1 MRDRNLL
8 LAACAALLAI
18 AGVLWFASSDPA
30 ARSSDDATAA
40 QSASAATTANETPAE
55 LEVSANVVVESAR
68 PVVETA
74 RVAYSADNPLARGAI
89 VLGALAAR
97 DGSPVLARSVHLDF
111 WREKTLAAA
120 LDNET
125 AGVYRAGPLEPG
137 TYRVAVKSERFDA
150 QEFELVVSDDA
161 TTIVRDLVLMEPLV
175 LLVRAQTPAGDP
187 LATAL
192 MRMPEF
198 DYSYFLDVVATAG
211 PVELDSQVVA
221 VDVRGNE
228 PSAGTFKRDLR
239 ALDGSDMVGTLRV
252 RALPVFVH
260 LTWAGTVLTS
270 VRADEN
276 VHEVRLV
283 VDPRKI
289 AERLASVRVRVI
301 DAETGLAV
309 AGADVRANPRQTK
322 LAMRGVTDVNGVCVL
337 ANISPELV
345 VFEIKSSAH
354 EPWSHE
360 FDVASGGLT
369 DLGTVHLTRF
379 VELRVRVFDHAGRPV
394 GHQLEAVELADIG
407 KNRKSVSFDS
417 SEAGTAHALLLPKR
431 QYVVRSREFAFLP
444 VMGSVESSGERPR
457 VVSFHDGKRT
467 FDSTLRVVPTLVE
480 LDVNGG
486 PEVTLTA
493 VTTSS
498 CTLTLGFERAVDVA
512 LQITT
517 VDGIPVHEHFTEAG
531 QSFTVPLPPGE
542 YRIKASTAGETVERA
557 FSVDAAGVNEVR
569 LP

>member
-1 MRDRNLL
+1 MHPRHAVLV
-8 LAACAALLAI
+8 ACAVLVATLAV
-18 AGVLWFASSDPA
+18 AWYATSDANTDEVELARETESARAASTANA
-30 ARSSDDATAA
+30 APVELE
-40 QSASAATTANETPAE
+40 ASAKALIET
-55 LEVSANVVVESAR
+55 AR

-74 RVAYSADNPLARGAI
+74 RVPYSADNLLARGAI
-89 VLGALAAR
+89 VLGALSAR

-125 AGVYRAGPLEPG
+125 AGIYRAGPLEPG
-137 TYRVAVKSERFDA
+137 TYRVAVSSERFDA
-150 QEFELVVSDDA
+150 QEFELVVPDDA
-161 TTIVRDLVLMEPLV
+161 TTLVRDLVMTEPLV
-175 LLVRAQTPAGDP
+175 LVVRAQTPAGDP

-211 PVELDSQVVA
+211 PVELDSKVFA
-221 VDVRGNE
+221 VDVRGQD

-276 VHEVRLV
+276 MHEVPLV
-283 VDPRKI
+283 LDPR
-289 AERLASVRVRVI
+289 ALAARLASVRVRVI
-301 DAETGLAV
+301 DAESGLAV

-322 LAMRGVTDVNGVCVL
+322 LAMRGVTDANGVCVI

-345 VFEIKSSAH
+345 AFEIKNSAYA
-354 EPWSHE
+354 PWSSE
-360 FDVASGGLT
+360 LDVATGGLA
-369 DLGTVHLTRF
+369 DLGTVQLMRLG
-379 VELRVRVFDHAGRPV
+379 ELRVRVVDRAGKPV
-394 GHQLEAVELADIG
+394 EHQLEAVDLADIG

-431 QYVVRSREFAFLP
+431 RYVVRSRESAFRS
-444 VMGSVESSGERPR
+444 VFSGMGDGARAVSSN
-457 VVSFHDGKRT
+457 DGTSK
-467 FDSTLRVVPTLVE
+467 FDLTLQVVPTLVE

-486 PEVTLTA
+486 REVTLTA
-493 VTTSS
+493 VTTSV
-498 CTLTLGFERAVDVA
+498 CTFTLGFERAVAVA
-512 LQITT
+512 IQITT
-517 VDGIPVHEHFTEAG
+517 VDGVPVHEPFSG
-531 QSFTVPLPPGE
+531 PNQSFTVALPPGE
-542 YRIKASTAGETVERA
+542 YHIKATTAGENGETIERA
-557 FSVDAAGVNEVR
+557 FSVAATGVNDVR
-569 LP
+569 VP